1 VTLAMELEEEMVRVS
16 IRDTGIGIKPEDIG
30 VVFEQFRQVDG
41 SLNRSVGGTGLGMP
55 ITKKLVELHGGQI
68 GVDSVPGQG
77 STFWFTLPVEKP
89 KSRREKVGTA
99 PLPGL
104 GSNVN

>member
-1 VTLAMELEEEMVRVS
+1 MVKV
-16 IRDTGIGIKPEDIG
+16 IIQDTGIGIKPEDMN
-30 VVFEQFRQVDG
+30 VVFEQFQQVDG

-77 STFWFTLPVEKP
+77 STFWFTLPIERLKTL
-89 KSRREKVGTA
+89 REQVGTG
-99 PLPGL
+99 PLSAL
-104 GSNVN
+104 GANVN